1 MGAFANKTFV
11 IVGAGRG
18 IGRATALAL
27 AKEGARL
34 VLDDSGC
41 DTDGQGHD
49 PKVIDDVVA
58 EVRALGSEALGF
70 ALDASEKTAIARLA
84 AAARDAFG
92 SLDGGFYAAGISR
105 ERAILR
111 TRDEDLDA
119 LIDVHFKGAFR
130 FVRDLGQAL
139 VEQRKGGSLLIASSP
154 SAFFGTANQA
164 GLAAT
169 AGAVASLART
179 AATELRRHGIR
190 VNAILPTARTR
201 LTEHLPL
208 FQSIRPDSLRP
219 EFVAQV
225 ACHLLGDASVD
236 VHGELVGVAGG
247 RTYAYRMSETSG
259 LFRDGGPLDL
269 GVLAESFR
277 EVTRS

>member
-1 MGAFANKTFV
+1 MGAFTNKTFV
-11 IVGAGRG
+11 VVGAGRG

-34 VLDDSGC
+34 VLNDFGC
-41 DTDGQGHD
+41 DVDGQGHD
-49 PKVIDDVVA
+49 PKVIEEVVA
-58 EVRALGSEALGF
+58 EVRALGAEALGF
-70 ALDASEKTAIARLA
+70 AFDASEKDASARLA
-84 AAARDAFG
+84 AAARDTYGA
-92 SLDGGFYAAGISR
+92 LHGGFYSAGILR

-119 LIDVHFKGAFR
+119 LIDVHFRGAFR

-139 VEQRKGGSLLIASSP
+139 VEQRNGGSLLIASSP

-169 AGAVASLART
+169 AGAIASLVRT

-190 VNAILPTARTR
+190 VNAVLPTARTR

-208 FQSIRPDSLRP
+208 FQSIRQDSLRP

-225 ACHLLGDASVD
+225 ACHLLSEASAD

-247 RTYAYRMSETSG
+247 RTYAFRMSETSG

-269 GVLAESFR
+269 GALAEGFR